1 MKFMEFLDWY
11 PFAITH
17 GMNPLLNSYVNLPNG
32 SNMMWD
38 TTVPLYA
45 IALWP
50 VSATFGAIATW
61 NVAIA
66 GTLVLDGWC
75 SFVWLRRHVA
85 HPMAAW
91 LGGAL
96 MEMGPYAA
104 ARAHLHLN
112 LLIFFPMPLIFVE
125 IEKLLEGK
133 RSPWGAG
140 AWVGIWAAVEL
151 LCCEEIMAIAAV
163 AMLSAGVIAV
173 LLKPQAAT
181 VPVRA
186 IIKAAGTTVLVFV
199 VATAVPL
206 GYQFFGRGRVVGP
219 IQGPGFTKTDLL
231 NFVVPTRFTAL
242 APHFATTL
250 SNHWPQVTIEEDSYV
265 GVPLLAVIVA
275 TVAKYW
281 REYWARLM
289 SATTLIVAI
298 WSLGPNLQV
307 NGTVEHWVHLPERA
321 LQALPVLDNILPARF
336 ALFMDFG
343 LAALL
348 AIFTDRAI
356 GAGSKLSRA
365 LGLGAVALVCVSLA
379 PQAPISAYSPETP
392 RYFLPGGD
400 VLSLPQGTVA
410 LVVPYGDNELTMAPM
425 LWQAQAGFRFRMVS
439 GAMITAGPGG
449 AASLGQPGLLGCILN
464 EVQLELPGTT
474 CARAPV
480 KAARLQLDQLGVKV
494 IIMGPLNYGL
504 TVTSSTM
511 QLLKQTSGQSPN
523 KTGKAVSQWVER
535 FLSAVA
541 GSPPRM
547 DQGVLL
553 WDYAVDATPSRR

>member
-1 MKFMEFLDWY
+1 
-11 PFAITH
+11 
-17 GMNPLLNSYVNLPNG
+17 
-32 SNMMWD
+32 
-38 TTVPLYA
+38 
-45 IALWP
+45 
-50 VSATFGAIATW
+50 
-61 NVAIA
+61 
-66 GTLVLDGWC
+66 
-75 SFVWLRRHVA
+75 
-85 HPMAAW
+85 
-91 LGGAL
+91 
-96 MEMGPYAA
+96 
-104 ARAHLHLN
+104 
-112 LLIFFPMPLIFVE
+112 
-125 IEKLLEGK
+125 
-133 RSPWGAG
+133 
-140 AWVGIWAAVEL
+140 
-151 LCCEEIMAIAAV
+151 
-163 AMLSAGVIAV
+163 
-173 LLKPQAAT
+173 
-181 VPVRA
+181 
-186 IIKAAGTTVLVFV
+186 
-199 VATAVPL
+199 
-206 GYQFFGRGRVVGP
+206 
-219 IQGPGFTKTDLL
+219 
-231 NFVVPTRFTAL
+231 
-242 APHFATTL
+242 
-250 SNHWPQVTIEEDSYV
+250 
-265 GVPLLAVIVA
+265 
-275 TVAKYW
+275 
-281 REYWARLM
+281 
-289 SATTLIVAI
+289 
-298 WSLGPNLQV
+298 
-307 NGTVEHWVHLPERA
+307 
-321 LQALPVLDNILPARF
+321 LPARF